1 VHCCG
6 NIIINNSDDVT
17 PCSAYGYMH
26 SFGVAIEAGEPIA
39 GLKHPFCFY
48 SV

>member
-1 VHCCG
+1 
-6 NIIINNSDDVT
+6 
-17 PCSAYGYMH
+17 MH